1 MPSPNCGRR
10 QVQLEFLW
18 NVKAKLAT
26 LWLAKCDCF
35 QTMAWKRIGRPLL
48 RSSWDKDNVKR
59 AGDPSHQQSGYALRG
74 IVLKFFF
81 NSFETFQW
89 IFHVSLSCHARA
101 KHISKVQMSTHWPW
115 QDLDVWMSE
124 QWTGLGLISPQW
136 KVATPLAQLTNH
148 LNKSL
153 LTDLRVPGRLGTREK
168 RFIGH
173 ELKNLL

>member
-1 MPSPNCGRR
+1 MVGEMRLFSNNGLKKDWKTVIAVKLRQRQCKEGWGSLSPAIRLCFEGNCFK
-10 QVQLEFLW
+10 V
-18 NVKAKLAT
+18 
-26 LWLAKCDCF
+26 
-35 QTMAWKRIGRPLL
+35 
-48 RSSWDKDNVKR
+48 
-59 AGDPSHQQSGYALRG
+59 
-74 IVLKFFF
+74 FF
-81 NSFETFQW
+81 NSFETFWW
-89 IFHVSLSCHARA
+89 IFHVSLSCHARE

-124 QWTGLGLISPQW
+124 QWTGLGLISPPW